1 VSNAFS
7 CFSWRKFFLL
17 NRVLETAGIRAAVPF
32 WVLEKF
38 LPASARMEFPDRM
51 LFGSGTKVRDT
62 PVPVSARK
70 AFMAVK

>member
-1 VSNAFS
+1 M
-7 CFSWRKFFLL
+7 
-17 NRVLETAGIRAAVPF
+17 ETAGIRAAVPF